1 MQIVDADG
9 HVAEGASLARAAM
22 QRFPEH
28 ITLRTDG
35 RPSLLVEGRRYPTD
49 DGPGAGCPP
58 EHGLSVA
65 EGIRHSTMEGVLADA
80 TRDHIDLM
88 VLYPSFGLCAPSIE
102 DPSFAADFCRMYNRW
117 IADYCAPSGGRLYG
131 VAVAPVEHGKVA
143 IDVMREA
150 KDLGLVATMIPPA
163 LKKRNLDH
171 PDLDPFY
178 AAACDLDMSLGVH
191 GAPGI
196 HLPKIGVDRFDN
208 YIQVHCISFP
218 FDQMTAMTALVS
230 GGVFDRH
237 PKLRVAF
244 LEAGVG
250 WVPYFVDRMHEHY
263 EKRGDWIPNGWKRDP
278 EEYVEAGNV
287 WVSCE
292 PDEPI
297 LPGVIDVLGDDFIMF
312 ASDYPHWDG
321 EWPESTHGLR
331 TRTDIGDAARAKIA
345 GANARRFYRID
356 H

>member
-9 HVAEGASLARAAM
+9 HVAEGASLVLAAM
-22 QRFPEH
+22 ERWPQF
-28 ITLRTDG
+28 ITVRDDG
-35 RPSLLVEGRRYPTD
+35 RPSLMIEGRHYPED
-49 DGPGAGCPP
+49 KGPGAGCPP
-58 EHGLSVA
+58 EHGLSRVD
-65 EGIRHSTMEGVLADA
+65 GIDFSSAASVLKDAD
-80 TRDHIDLM
+80 RDHIDVM
-88 VLYPSFGLCAPSIE
+88 VLYPSFGLCAPSLE
-102 DPSFAADFCRMYNRW
+102 DPDFAAGFARMYNAW
-117 IADYCAPSGGRLYG
+117 IADYCRASGGRLNG
-131 VAVAPVEHGKVA
+131 VAVTPIEHGAVA

-150 KDLGLVATMIPPA
+150 KELGLVATMIPPA
-163 LKKRNLDH
+163 LKRRNLDH

-178 AAACDLDMSLGVH
+178 AAACELDMPLGVH

-250 WVPYFVDRMHEHY
+250 WVPFFVDRMHEHY

-278 EEYVEAGNV
+278 HEYLRAGNI

-292 PDEPI
+292 PEEPI
-297 LPGVIDVLGDDFIMF
+297 LPGVVDVLGADFIMY

-321 EWPESTHGLR
+321 DWPESTRHLR
-331 TRTDIGDAARAKIA
+331 TRSDLSDDARAKIA
-345 GANARRFYRID
+345 GANAKRFYGLR
-356 H
+356 